1 MGDGDG
7 DGLGPVLRL
16 PPNPGVRPP
25 RLAATTGPSAATSD
39 GGGGNGSGEDG
50 GVTASSLK
58 AAAERHFTVFGFET
72 VFGYREQTIGL
83 TNHHGLLQPI

>member
-1 MGDGDG
+1 MGD
-7 DGLGPVLRL
+7 DGLGPVSLLRL

-58 AAAERHFTVFGFET
+58 AAAERHS
-72 VFGYREQTIGL
+72 IGL
-83 TNHHGLLQPI
+83 TDPTTDSNRYDFAVRTKG